1 MMLILHALR
10 RLLFGDRA
18 ALKKLACRYS
28 FNYGASLAQLSNE
41 VANIPKLLR
50 CAMYNFSNK
59 TCDVSRSTLPA
70 FMLRQ
75 SVLALLLLFINFC
88 WCGLKLRWFHALNM
102 TLLHV
107 HAWISLESTFLRS
120 TPDFSAHSFLKTYLF
135 RAKWGTEG
143 TSPWEFYNCRH
154 VRSACTVRGV
164 SDLQSQPAHLYLY
177 LTIIRRRRS

>member
-1 MMLILHALR
+1 MALR
-10 RLLFGDRA
+10 WPNSQMKSQTFLNCYDVQ
-18 ALKKLACRYS
+18 CTTY
-28 FNYGASLAQLSNE
+28 
-41 VANIPKLLR
+41 
-50 CAMYNFSNK
+50 FSNK
-59 TCDVSRSTLPA
+59 TFCDVSRSTLPA

-164 SDLQSQPAHLYLY
+164 SDLQSAGPSILVFNNYSPKAKLIL
-177 LTIIRRRRS
+177 LNNPRDEVEGIIQQY